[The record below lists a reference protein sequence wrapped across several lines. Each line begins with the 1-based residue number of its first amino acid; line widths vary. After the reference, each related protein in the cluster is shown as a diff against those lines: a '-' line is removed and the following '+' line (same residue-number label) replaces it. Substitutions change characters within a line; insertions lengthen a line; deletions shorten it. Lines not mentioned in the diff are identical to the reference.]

1 MPAVSVIIPMYNV
14 RPYIEDCLLS
24 LKRQT
29 FGDFAALCVD
39 DGSTDGTLEAARKA
53 GGDDARFSFL
63 SQANAGQSAARNAG
77 IARATGKY
85 VVFLDSDDYY
95 EDRALQMLFERA
107 ERDGLDD
114 LFFSARTLYEGE
126 DVRARY
132 HDEYGGRS
140 DIDGIMTGR
149 ELMVRFVEEDSFC
162 VSPGM
167 QFVRKSFL
175 DKVGL
180 RFYEGIVHEDNLFT
194 CLMLALAPRTGF
206 LNESLYVRRV
216 RRGSTMTEDREIK
229 HVYGHFKAAYEI
241 EAWLRVHVGEC
252 SEAFVRVL
260 LRHVAFC
267 YDRAAFDALS
277 LDEAQLEAC
286 ATQLGASDPDE
297 GVSFRLHVIEHA
309 RETGGIRQEYLGST
323 TYRIGHAIMA
333 LPCRLKERLG
343 R

>member
-29 FGDFAALCVD
+29 FGDFEALCVD

-241 EAWLRVHVGEC
+241 EAWLRVHVG
-252 SEAFVRVL
+252 VV
-260 LRHVAFC
+260 
-267 YDRAAFDALS
+267 S
-277 LDEAQLEAC
+277 L
-286 ATQLGASDPDE
+286 
-297 GVSFRLHVIEHA
+297 A
-309 RETGGIRQEYLGST
+309 RD
-323 TYRIGHAIMA
+323 
-333 LPCRLKERLG
+333 
-343 R
+343 

>member
-1 MPAVSVIIPMYNV
+1 
-14 RPYIEDCLLS
+14 
-24 LKRQT
+24 
-29 FGDFAALCVD
+29 
-39 DGSTDGTLEAARKA
+39 
-53 GGDDARFSFL
+53 
-63 SQANAGQSAARNAG
+63 
-77 IARATGKY
+77 
-85 VVFLDSDDYY
+85 
-95 EDRALQMLFERA
+95 
-107 ERDGLDD
+107 
-114 LFFSARTLYEGE
+114 
-126 DVRARY
+126 
-132 HDEYGGRS
+132 
-140 DIDGIMTGR
+140 MTGR

-194 CLMLALAPRTGF
+194 CLMLALASRTGF

>member
-29 FGDFAALCVD
+29 FGDFEALCVD
-39 DGSTDGTLEAARKA
+39 DGSTDGTLEAARK
-53 GGDDARFSFL
+53 GGRRRRSLLIPFSGERG
-63 SQANAGQSAARNAG
+63 AVC
-77 IARATGKY
+77 RAQCGHRPRDGE
-85 VVFLDSDDYY
+85 VRLFLDSDDYY

-167 QFVRKSFL
+167 QFVRKSFSTKL
-175 DKVGL
+175 AFGSTRESCTRTTSSPAHAGL
-180 RFYEGIVHEDNLFT
+180 GAANRLSERVF
-194 CLMLALAPRTGF
+194 
-206 LNESLYVRRV
+206 VREAGAARLHDDRGSRDQARV
-216 RRGSTMTEDREIK
+216 RSLQGSVRDRG
-229 HVYGHFKAAYEI
+229 VAA
-241 EAWLRVHVGEC
+241 RPCGEC

-286 ATQLGASDPDE
+286 ATQLAHRIRRGCV
-297 GVSFRLHVIEHA
+297 VSLA
-309 RETGGIRQEYLGST
+309 RD
-323 TYRIGHAIMA
+323 
-333 LPCRLKERLG
+333 
-343 R
+343 

>member
-29 FGDFAALCVD
+29 FGDFEALCVD

-63 SQANAGQSAARNAG
+63 SQANEGQSAARNAG

-95 EDRALQMLFERA
+95 EDRALQMLFEQA

-149 ELMVRFVEEDSFC
+149 ELMV
-162 VSPGM
+162 
-167 QFVRKSFL
+167 
-175 DKVGL
+175 
-180 RFYEGIVHEDNLFT
+180 
-194 CLMLALAPRTGF
+194 
-206 LNESLYVRRV
+206 
-216 RRGSTMTEDREIK
+216 
-229 HVYGHFKAAYEI
+229 
-241 EAWLRVHVGEC
+241 
-252 SEAFVRVL
+252 
-260 LRHVAFC
+260 
-267 YDRAAFDALS
+267 LS
-277 LDEAQLEAC
+277 LI
-286 ATQLGASDPDE
+286 
-297 GVSFRLHVIEHA
+297 HI
-309 RETGGIRQEYLGST
+309 
-323 TYRIGHAIMA
+323 
-333 LPCRLKERLG
+333 
-343 R
+343 

>member
-29 FGDFAALCVD
+29 FGDFEALCVD

-175 DKVGL
+175 DK
-180 RFYEGIVHEDNLFT
+180 
-194 CLMLALAPRTGF
+194 LAF
-206 LNESLYVRRV
+206 
-216 RRGSTMTEDREIK
+216 GSTRESCTRTTSSPAS
-229 HVYGHFKAAYEI
+229 GWPWRREP
-241 EAWLRVHVGEC
+241 
-252 SEAFVRVL
+252 AF
-260 LRHVAFC
+260 
-267 YDRAAFDALS
+267 
-277 LDEAQLEAC
+277 
-286 ATQLGASDPDE
+286 
-297 GVSFRLHVIEHA
+297 
-309 RETGGIRQEYLGST
+309 
-323 TYRIGHAIMA
+323 
-333 LPCRLKERLG
+333 
-343 R
+343 

>member
-29 FGDFAALCVD
+29 FGDFEALCVD

-132 HDEYGGRS
+132 HD
-140 DIDGIMTGR
+140 
-149 ELMVRFVEEDSFC
+149 
-162 VSPGM
+162 
-167 QFVRKSFL
+167 
-175 DKVGL
+175 
-180 RFYEGIVHEDNLFT
+180 
-194 CLMLALAPRTGF
+194 
-206 LNESLYVRRV
+206 
-216 RRGSTMTEDREIK
+216 
-229 HVYGHFKAAYEI
+229 
-241 EAWLRVHVGEC
+241 
-252 SEAFVRVL
+252 
-260 LRHVAFC
+260 
-267 YDRAAFDALS
+267 
-277 LDEAQLEAC
+277 
-286 ATQLGASDPDE
+286 
-297 GVSFRLHVIEHA
+297 
-309 RETGGIRQEYLGST
+309 
-323 TYRIGHAIMA
+323 
-333 LPCRLKERLG
+333 
-343 R
+343 